1 MNQQFMI
8 FHCSINCQMLLFEIE
23 ISEFMTYYY
32 VQKFNNKICL
42 ISFRAMEYF
51 MHSFNLDG
59 ILTFK
64 KKITPNVY

>member
-1 MNQQFMI
+1 
-8 FHCSINCQMLLFEIE
+8 MLLFEIE

-32 VQKFNNKICL
+32 VPKFNNKICL

-51 MHSFNLDG
+51 MHSFNFDG

-64 KKITPNVY
+64 KKSLPRFTSLAHPM

>member
-1 MNQQFMI
+1 
-8 FHCSINCQMLLFEIE
+8 MLLFEIE

-32 VQKFNNKICL
+32 VPKFNNKICL

-64 KKITPNVY
+64 KKSLPRFTSLAHPM